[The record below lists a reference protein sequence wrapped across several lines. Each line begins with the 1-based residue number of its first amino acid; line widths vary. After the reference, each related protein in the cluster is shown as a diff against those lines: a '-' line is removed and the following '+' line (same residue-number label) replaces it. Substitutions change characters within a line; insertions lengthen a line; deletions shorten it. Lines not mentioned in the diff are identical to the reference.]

1 MSYAI
6 ARRPAPES
14 TETVEPSSA
23 PWRVLEGTEPE
34 TTAREAAPSAVPWL
48 AIGGT
53 VLAAVVAIVA
63 LVFAMRPDPGT
74 LVDAPLAGIASEQPP
89 GVASAS
95 PVSQAAVVVVDVG
108 GAVAHPGVYRLP
120 SGARLGD
127 AVAAAGGYSAR
138 VDPERADVE
147 LNLAAVVHDGD
158 QIHVPARGD
167 SSTAAAATAAAGGS
181 LATSPLDLN
190 RATAAQ
196 LDTLPGVGPVTAAKI
211 IAAREQQPFAS
222 LDDFAGRKVVG
233 SSTLDKIR
241 GLVTVGP

>member
-1 MSYAI
+1 MFDAI

-23 PWRVLEGTEPE
+23 PWRVLEETETEPAVRE
-34 TTAREAAPSAVPWL
+34 TSPAAVPWL
-48 AIGGT
+48 AISG
-53 VLAAVVAIVA
+53 VLLAAGVTVVA
-63 LVFAMRPDPGT
+63 LVIAMRPDPGV
-74 LVDAPLAGIASEQPP
+74 LVDAPLAAVSSEQPA
-89 GVASAS
+89 GAVVASPAGRT
-95 PVSQAAVVVVDVG
+95 AVVVVDVG
-108 GAVAHPGVYRLP
+108 GAVANPGVYRLP
-120 SGARLGD
+120 SGARVGD

-138 VDPERADVE
+138 VDAERVDVE
-147 LNLAAVVHDGD
+147 VNLAAVVRDGD

-167 SSTAAAATAAAGGS
+167 SPPAATGTAAPGGS
-181 LATSPLDLN
+181 LATTPVDLN

-222 LDDFAGRKVVG
+222 LDDFATRKVVG

-241 GLVTVGP
+241 SLVTVGP